1 MTSNTPRLRSAF
13 PNTPRT
19 DSRPY
24 FANSGHQRNY
34 PTPQSSKASTP
45 SKASP
50 PIRQTVIRGGNHAQD
65 TLIPLDVANA
75 ATQRLYTGA
84 IYAALL
90 AWRLY
95 DGYRVTDDLDSTW
108 LFLKWLGID
117 AIFLVCLPAFRIPW
131 LEFSFA
137 TTVTIWLVQAVMNGM
152 LMYHISIPVGVVF
165 TSMIKVAYDRE
176 LSISEHRVKPADI
189 IHNSSIILGKQ
200 IIQILPEGSAV
211 LNPEKIAFCLD
222 EKTTSINLP
231 IRINQTVPILI
242 ELLRYDLATSASE
255 TITINAKQA
264 RQLRR
269 QADKEYHKSDKT
281 SPRTLLYSTSKTGLY
296 QLQRVVDESKLEVRK
311 RNTDTLVV
319 TCPRA
324 SISAAKEH
332 KCTGDL
338 SDVSLNVTGV
348 APFKVKYSKRI
359 NKQQASS
366 NVQSIQPPDFESP
379 LSPEQVSQTIID
391 PQKLNLDWAKPTS
404 VSVAINE
411 LLNLNGTWS
420 YSVEEV
426 EDGCGNKVG
435 YPSGISTGRN
445 TFPQQQSVA
454 VHHRPRVFLS
464 GCDAQTFLKVAK
476 GESVSLPVRLRDP
489 SQLSSDDWP
498 LKLRYTFTPD
508 VDSGIPAIESYE
520 FAFTNEHSLPRI
532 HKAGKYS
539 IESVDSTHCAGE
551 VTEPSL
557 CLLFNP
563 PQPDLAIQADDIF
576 DKCAGNPIGLIV
588 NLDLTGTPPFKVK
601 YSVSHHGYLEYQ
613 NVELKGL
620 RGQVELKPRAAGS
633 YTYQFLEVQDKVYGK
648 VSLGDRKLILDQD
661 VRPPASAT
669 FADGSGPIKSCL
681 DQAAVLNVKLVGEG
695 PWDLEYEL
703 VHGGK
708 RKKFSVRSEN
718 DLYTIA
724 TPPLSEGGEHS
735 IVLTS
740 VQDKSK
746 CKTSI
751 REERHIDVRPEQPR
765 ASFGDIEGRRYIL
778 ALEGKAIKLPLRLKG
793 VAPWNVEIA
802 NLGTPSAAA
811 VKHTLWDANAAIP
824 VDHSG
829 IYEIVSVHDT
839 CPGVV
844 DPNANTFEVA
854 WISRPTLAI
863 KDPTLQADGKNAY
876 RKPAVCVGD
885 ESAVA
890 VAFSG
895 NPPYQV
901 KYQQKSELLRGPAAV
916 SNKQISAAIGSASVH
931 MDTSKAGD
939 YTYTFGELSDD
950 RYAHDRKR
958 FQPLVV
964 RQQVYALPSARFSH
978 PGTTYRYCKNEEGG
992 EQNIPITLG
1001 GSPPF
1006 SVEIG
1011 MMPHGNSKPDI
1022 VRLRD
1027 ILSNSFSWNMARRGL
1042 GLGTHSI
1049 SIRKVKDSRGCEQII
1064 EDDPSA
1070 VRVMVSDP
1078 PTIIP
1083 LESQTD
1089 YCVGDHVS
1097 YSLSGQPPFDVFYR
1111 FQGRERKARATTTT
1125 FRRIAEQ
1132 AGEFTITALSD
1143 NASGKCKA
1151 EKNITKIIHPMP
1163 TVKIS
1168 KGKTS
1173 VVDIHEGGDVEILFE
1188 FTGTPP
1194 FEFTYVQDA
1203 AFESARMLTT
1213 I

>member
-1 MTSNTPRLRSAF
+1 MNNSTPRLRSAF
-13 PNTPRT
+13 PSTPRT

-24 FANSGHQRNY
+24 FANSGLPRNY
-34 PTPQSSKASTP
+34 PTPQSSKTSTASE
-45 SKASP
+45 ASP
-50 PIRQTVIRGGNHAQD
+50 PIRQTVIRGGIPGQD
-65 TLIPLDVANA
+65 TLIPSDVADA

-84 IYAALL
+84 IYVALF

-95 DGYRVTDDLDSTW
+95 DWYRVTDDLDSTW

-131 LEFSFA
+131 LEFSFT
-137 TTVTIWLVQAVMNGM
+137 TTVTFWLLSAVMNAV
-152 LMYHISIPVGVVF
+152 LMYHIWIPLDVFIASIV
-165 TSMIKVAYDRE
+165 KVAYDRE

-211 LNPEKIAFCLD
+211 LNPEKIPLCLG
-222 EKTTSINLP
+222 ETTSSVNLP
-231 IRINQTVPILI
+231 IRINQTTPVLI
-242 ELLRYDLATSASE
+242 ELLRYDLETSASE
-255 TITINAKQA
+255 VITINAKQA
-264 RQLRR
+264 RQLKR
-269 QADKEYHKSDKT
+269 QADKEHHKSDKI
-281 SPRTLLYSTSKTGLY
+281 SPRTLLYSTRKTGLY

-311 RNTDTLVV
+311 RTTETLVV

-324 SISAAKEH
+324 SISAARTDR
-332 KCTGDL
+332 CTGDL
-338 SDVSLNVTGV
+338 SEVSLNVTGV

-366 NVQSIQPPDFESP
+366 NVQSIQPSEFETP
-379 LSPEQVSQTIID
+379 LSPEQDSQTLVDSQNI
-391 PQKLNLDWAKPTS
+391 NLDWAKPRS

-411 LLNLNGTWS
+411 LLSLNGTWS
-420 YSVEEV
+420 YTVEEV

-435 YPSGISTGRN
+435 YTSDSGAGPESGSR
-445 TFPQQQSVA
+445 QQSVT

-476 GESVSLPVRLRDP
+476 GDSVSLPVRLRDP
-489 SQLSSDDWP
+489 GQLSSDDWP
-498 LKLRYTFTPD
+498 LKVKYSFTPD
-508 VDSGIPAIESYE
+508 VDSGIPAIESYG
-520 FAFTNEHSLPRI
+520 FAFSNERSLPRI
-532 HKAGKYS
+532 NRAGKYS
-539 IESVDSTHCAGE
+539 IESVDSKFCAGE

-563 PQPDLAIQADDIF
+563 PQPDLAIQADDIS
-576 DKCAGNPIGLIV
+576 DKCAGNPIGLTV
-588 NLDLTGTPPFKVK
+588 NLDFTGSPPFKVK

-613 NVELKGL
+613 TVEFKGL
-620 RGQVELKPRAAGS
+620 RGQVDLKPRSAGS

-648 VSLGDRKLILDQD
+648 ASLEDRKLVLNQD
-661 VRPPASAT
+661 VKPPASAT

-681 DQAAVLNVKLVGEG
+681 DQAAVLNVKLVGEA

-708 RKKFSVRSEN
+708 RKKFNVRSEN
-718 DLYTIA
+718 DIYTIA

-765 ASFGDIEGRRYIL
+765 ASFGDIEGRRYVL
-778 ALEGKAIKLPLRLKG
+778 ALEGKAVKLPLRLKG
-793 VAPWNVEIA
+793 VPPWNVEVS
-802 NLGTPSAAA
+802 NLGTPSSAA

-824 VDHSG
+824 VDHAG
-829 IYEIVSVHDT
+829 IYEVISVHDT
-839 CPGVV
+839 CPGIA
-844 DPNANTFEVA
+844 DSNANTFEVA
-854 WISRPTLAI
+854 WVGRPTLSI
-863 KDPTLQADGKNAY
+863 RDPTVQSAGKDAN

-885 ESAVA
+885 ESTVGL
-890 VAFSG
+890 AFSG
-895 NPPYQV
+895 NPPYHL
-901 KYQQKSELLRGPAAV
+901 KYQQKSELLKGPAAV
-916 SNKQISAAIGSASVH
+916 SNKQISAAVGSTSVQ
-931 MDTSKAGD
+931 MDTAKAGE
-939 YTYTFGELSDD
+939 YTYTFSELSDD

-958 FQPLVV
+958 FQPLTI

-978 PGTTYRYCKNEEGG
+978 PGTTYRYCKNEDGG
-992 EQNIPITLG
+992 EQNIPITLD

-1006 SVEIG
+1006 SMEIG
-1011 MMPHGNSKPDI
+1011 IMHHGSPKPDI
-1022 VRLRD
+1022 VRLSD
-1027 ILSNSFSWNMARRGL
+1027 ILSNSFSWNMVRRGL
-1042 GLGTHSI
+1042 DLGTHSI
-1049 SIRKVKDSRGCEQII
+1049 SIRKAKDSRGCEQII

-1078 PTIIP
+1078 PTILP
-1083 LESQTD
+1083 LESHTD
-1089 YCVGDHVS
+1089 YCVGEHVS

-1111 FQGRERKARATTTT
+1111 FQGRERKARASTTT

-1132 AGEFTITALSD
+1132 PGEFTITALSD

-1163 TVKIS
+1163 TIKIS

-1173 VVDIHEGGDVEILFE
+1173 VVDIHEGGDVELLFE

-1194 FEFTYVQDA
+1194 FEFT
-1203 AFESARMLTT
+1203 
-1213 I
+1213 

>member
-1 MTSNTPRLRSAF
+1 MSNPTPRLRSAF
-13 PNTPRT
+13 PSTPRT

-24 FANSGHQRNY
+24 FANSGLHRDH
-34 PTPQSSKASTP
+34 PTPQSSRTSTAS
-45 SKASP
+45 KGSP
-50 PIRQTVIRGGNHAQD
+50 PIRQTVIRGGNHGQD
-65 TLIPLDVANA
+65 TLIPSDVADA
-75 ATQRLYTGA
+75 ATQRLYTGG
-84 IYAALL
+84 IYAALV

-95 DGYRVTDDLDSTW
+95 DSFRVTDDLDSTW

-131 LEFSFA
+131 LEFSFS
-137 TTVTIWLVQAVMNGM
+137 TTITAWLLHAVVNAF
-152 LMYHISIPVGVVF
+152 LMYHISIPVGAFFASIV
-165 TSMIKVAYDRE
+165 KVAYDRE

-211 LNPEKIAFCLD
+211 LNPEKTPFCLD
-222 EKTTSINLP
+222 ETTTSVNLP
-231 IRINQTVPILI
+231 IRINQTAPVLI
-242 ELLRYDLATSASE
+242 ELLRYDLETSASE
-255 TITINAKQA
+255 TITINAKQV

-269 QADKEYHKSDKT
+269 QADKEHHKSDKT
-281 SPRTLLYSTSKTGLY
+281 SPRTLLYSIRKTGLY

-311 RNTDTLVV
+311 RTTDTLVV
-319 TCPRA
+319 TCPQA
-324 SISAAKEH
+324 SISTAKEH

-338 SDVSLNVTGV
+338 SNVSLNVTGV
-348 APFKVKYSKRI
+348 APFKVRYSKRI

-366 NVQSIQPPDFESP
+366 NLQSINPPNFETP
-379 LSPEQVSQTIID
+379 LSPDEESQSLVDLHRI
-391 PQKLNLDWAKPTS
+391 NLEWARPTS
-404 VSVAINE
+404 ISIAINE

-435 YPSGISTGRN
+435 FTSDSNAGRGGRSH
-445 TFPQQQSVA
+445 QQSVT

-476 GESVSLPVRLRDP
+476 GDSVSLPVRLRDP
-489 SQLSSDDWP
+489 GKLSSDDWP
-498 LKLRYTFTPD
+498 LKLKYSYTPD
-508 VDSGIPAIESYE
+508 SDGGIPAIESHE
-520 FAFTNEHSLPRI
+520 FAMSSEHSLPRI
-532 HKAGKYS
+532 NKAGKYS
-539 IESVDSTHCAGE
+539 IESVDSKHCAGE

-588 NLDLTGTPPFKVK
+588 NLDLTGTPPFRVK

-613 NVELKGL
+613 AVDLKGL
-620 RGQVELKPRAAGS
+620 RGQVELKPRSAGS

-648 VSLGDRKLILDQD
+648 VSLEDRKLILNQD
-661 VRPPASAT
+661 VKPPASAT

-708 RKKFSVRSEN
+708 RKKFNVRSEN
-718 DLYTIA
+718 DIYTIA

-778 ALEGKAIKLPLRLKG
+778 ALEGKAINLPLRLKG
-793 VAPWNVEIA
+793 VAPWNVEIS
-802 NLGTPSAAA
+802 NLGTPSSAA
-811 VKHTLWDANAAIP
+811 VKHTLWDANAAVT
-824 VDHSG
+824 VDQSG
-829 IYEIVSVHDT
+829 IYEIISVQDT
-839 CPGVV
+839 CPGIV

-854 WISRPTLAI
+854 WVSRPNLAI
-863 KDPTLQADGKNAY
+863 KDPTLQPAGKNAY

-885 ESAVA
+885 ESVVA
-890 VAFSG
+890 LAFSG
-895 NPPYQV
+895 NPPYHV
-901 KYQQKSELLRGPAAV
+901 RYQQKSELLKGPAAV
-916 SNKQISAAIGSASVH
+916 SNKQISVAIGSASVQ
-931 MDTSKAGD
+931 MDTAKAGE
-939 YTYTFGELSDD
+939 YTYTFSELSDD
-950 RYAHDRKR
+950 RYGHDRKR
-958 FQPLVV
+958 FQPLIV
-964 RQQVYALPSARFSH
+964 RQQVYPLPSARFSH
-978 PGTTYRYCKNEEGG
+978 PGTTYAYCKNEDGG
-992 EQNIPITLG
+992 EQHIPITLE
-1001 GSPPF
+1001 GSLPF

-1011 MMPHGNSKPDI
+1011 IMHHGNSKPDI
-1022 VRLRD
+1022 IRLRD
-1027 ILSNSFSWNMARRGL
+1027 ILSNSFSWNMVRRGL
-1042 GLGTHSI
+1042 DLGTHSI
-1049 SIRKVKDSRGCEQII
+1049 SIRKVKDRRGCEQII

-1089 YCVGDHVS
+1089 YCVGEHVS

-1111 FQGRERKARATTTT
+1111 FQGRERKARASSTT

-1132 AGEFTITALSD
+1132 PGEFTITALSD

-1151 EKNITKIIHPMP
+1151 EKNITKIIHPIP
-1163 TVKIS
+1163 TIKIS

-1173 VVDIHEGGDVEILFE
+1173 IVDIHEGGDVELLFE

-1194 FEFTYVQDA
+1194 FEFT
-1203 AFESARMLTT
+1203 
-1213 I
+1213 